1 MVSMHRHHDMSF
13 VTVLM
18 LMPIKSASL
27 FSQPFP
33 ECGAFHSVLLTG
45 VRGWALGSV
54 CFLSVAV
61 ALDCR

>member
-27 FSQPFP
+27 FSQHF
-33 ECGAFHSVLLTG
+33 
-45 VRGWALGSV
+45 RN
-54 CFLSVAV
+54 V
-61 ALDCR
+61 ALSIACS